1 VSSLRAPAM
10 VIQSRLDERPRCR
23 GRPRKNRTKTPQV
36 EERSPGLCNVL
47 PVYAMLPSQQR
58 CTRRER
64 PLTPAQPLPPA
75 PCSEALMFLPHP
87 CARGR
92 PPAAPL
98 HSHIRDLLAQAL
110 ARAPC
115 LPVTRRAAAEPCICV
130 QSKSTCQA
138 GALHGSGPALVV
150 SSASSWEPQ
159 QPCPRAAQRQALSM
173 RTDCRWAPRLPQSYA
188 RTCPV
193 MFVNALE
200 SCRCRSKGPAPAP
213 GPSGGQEPTPCSGPC
228 SPAALQCTCASCPAI
243 RGSQVDPWAR

>member
-1 VSSLRAPAM
+1 M
-10 VIQSRLDERPRCR
+10 VIQSRINERPRCR
-23 GRPRKNRTKTPQV
+23 GRPRKTGPKPL
-36 EERSPGLCNVL
+36 RSRNVL
-47 PVYAMLPSQQR
+47 PVYAVFSRSMQWFPRSNDVHGANALSHLHNL
-58 CTRRER
+58 C
-64 PLTPAQPLPPA
+64 PLHPAQ
-75 PCSEALMFLPHP
+75 ALMFLPHP

-98 HSHIRDLLAQAL
+98 HSHISDLLAQAL